1 VGCIPRGLRK
11 CEGSTEN
18 IQEKSVTF
26 PKILVGYFLGFIL
39 NFNGRSIGV
48 ISQNFVNIL
57 KELF

>member
-18 IQEKSVTF
+18 IQEKSATF

-57 KELF
+57 